1 MLSFLYWINKKTLSN
16 YFINIIPDYAIEK
29 KKEESDKIFLAWKT
43 HNKDKHYISKYSKLK
58 EEWYFNKTKL
68 WKRLCIDDKNINW
81 EVYTIFSNP
90 DLKDSLIWI
99 IPWTKSKVVCD
110 LVCNKSKLSDR
121 LIVKEIALDMASNME
136 WVARDL
142 FPQAV
147 QVVDRF
153 HVMKNVLDDIQAV
166 RIRIKTKIIKE
177 DLDLETQAKID
188 KIKYGS
194 RKYFINSKLYETK
207 KELITRLRYQLF
219 KRKKDWNE
227 TQNNRW
233 EVIKKIDIFQEIIKS
248 YEIISDLFDIFD
260 NNNDSL
266 NSFQKWFSKI
276 SKLENIIEMQNSWR
290 MVQNHLARI
299 LNYFNNWFSNAF
311 AESLNSRI
319 QRFVSDIRGFKDTNY
334 MLYRIITKFG

>member
-1 MLSFLYWINKKTLSN
+1 
-16 YFINIIPDYAIEK
+16 
-29 KKEESDKIFLAWKT
+29 
-43 HNKDKHYISKYSKLK
+43 
-58 EEWYFNKTKL
+58 
-68 WKRLCIDDKNINW
+68 
-81 EVYTIFSNP
+81 
-90 DLKDSLIWI
+90 
-99 IPWTKSKVVCD
+99 
-110 LVCNKSKLSDR
+110 
-121 LIVKEIALDMASNME
+121 MASNME

-276 SKLENIIEMQNSWR
+276 SKLENIIEMQNS
-290 MVQNHLARI
+290 
-299 LNYFNNWFSNAF
+299 
-311 AESLNSRI
+311 
-319 QRFVSDIRGFKDTNY
+319 
-334 MLYRIITKFG
+334 